1 MPTASLEGSRHASSP
16 AQKDMAR
23 AAMAAPTDA
32 MVLRAP
38 DLVRVYVDLQVAS
51 VIVVQVV
58 ALGSVVVKAAA
69 AET

>member
-1 MPTASLEGSRHASSP
+1 
-16 AQKDMAR
+16 MAR

-38 DLVRVYVDLQVAS
+38 DFTRVYVDLQVAS

-58 ALGSVVVKAAA
+58 ALGSVVAKAAVA
-69 AET
+69 DIVET